1 MFSVLNKVDILKV
14 CFEEKMLE
22 EKIELFEETENLKML
37 PLFFIK
43 NVVISTV
50 LLSVSLLFT
59 L

>member
-1 MFSVLNKVDILKV
+1 
-14 CFEEKMLE
+14 MLE

-50 LLSVSLLFT
+50 LLR
-59 L
+59 

>member
-50 LLSVSLLFT
+50 LLR
-59 L
+59 